1 MGAALLMLLTVSSL
15 AGCGT
20 MLQEPCWST
29 MEPFCQVV
37 VSTGDSLEYSNACKV
52 KIVSLYNELDK
63 ANILQDMCFRAEA
76 KLSQSCATGLRT

>member
-1 MGAALLMLLTVSSL
+1 MGPALLMLLMVSSL

-20 MLQEPCWST
+20 MLQENCWST

-52 KIVSLYNELDK
+52 KIVSLYNELDINYRMQK
-63 ANILQDMCFRAEA
+63 QISA
-76 KLSQSCATGLRT
+76 KMVQLEEVSSMAG